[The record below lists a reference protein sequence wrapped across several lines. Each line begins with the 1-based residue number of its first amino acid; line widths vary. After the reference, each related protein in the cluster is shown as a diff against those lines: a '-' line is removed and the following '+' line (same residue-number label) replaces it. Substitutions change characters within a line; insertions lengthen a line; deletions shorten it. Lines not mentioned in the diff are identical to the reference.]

1 MADLNRNGHRD
12 RMRKAYLGNRMENS
26 SDHNLLELFLSGI
39 IPRKD
44 VKQLSYDLINC
55 FGDLEGVF
63 SAPPEKL
70 MSVKGIGEKTAVEI
84 SLVWEINRR
93 ISINNNKSAVYLDDK
108 DKIINYC
115 ESALKFE
122 RIERILLVTLDNSF
136 KIIKS
141 YYFDRGTVNSISIDM
156 HAIVE
161 KVILDNASAIVFA
174 HNHPGGT
181 CEPSLADLDFGV
193 KLKAVLKPIS
203 VKVAENVVVG
213 IDGSITIADAVKN
226 A

>member
-70 MSVKGIGEKTAVEI
+70 MSVNGIGEKTAVEI

-93 ISINNNKSAVYLDDK
+93 ISINSNKSAVYLDEK
-108 DKIINYC
+108 EKIINYC
-115 ESALKFE
+115 QSALKFE
-122 RIERILLVTLDNSF
+122 KTERVLLVTLDNSY

-141 YYFDRGTVNSISIDM
+141 YYLDRGTVNAVSIDM
-156 HAIVE
+156 HTIVE

-181 CEPSLADLDFGV
+181 CEPSLADLDFSV
-193 KLKAVLKPIS
+193 RLKSVLKPIS
-203 VKVAENVVVG
+203 VKVVENVVVG
-213 IDGSITIADAVKN
+213 IDGAITIDDAVN
-226 A
+226 I